1 MSTGTGRQS
10 RSALSWWL
18 CCAGIAGAIA
28 ATLLA
33 WPTARG
39 AQPAA
44 PPARAAAAAGLAQW
58 KVDAARSS
66 IRFKATQ
73 AGAQFE
79 GRFARFTP
87 DIRFDPRDLARS
99 SARVVI
105 DVSSVDSQSGDRDA
119 ALRGADWFDPKRW
132 PTAVFEAR
140 SFRAQTQAMAPAPA
154 GSGSF
159 VADGQLTIR
168 DRARPVRLV
177 FTLRTAADGT
187 RTLQGQARLSR
198 LAFGLG
204 RGEFESTEWV
214 GDAVT
219 VDVTVVSR

>member
-1 MSTGTGRQS
+1 MIRQVIVRAGTGWRLCVA
-10 RSALSWWL
+10 ALA
-18 CCAGIAGAIA
+18 CAAV
-28 ATLLA
+28 ATLLLVA
-33 WPTARG
+33 SPVRA

-44 PPARAAAAAGLAQW
+44 QARAATPAPAAQGPAQW

-66 IRFKATQ
+66 IRFNATQ

-87 DIRFDPRDLARS
+87 DIRFDARDLARS

-105 DVSSVDSQSGDRDA
+105 DVSSVDSRSGERDT
-119 ALRGADWFDPKRW
+119 ALRGGDWFDPKRW

-140 SFRAQTQAMAPAPA
+140 RFQAQ
-154 GSGSF
+154 GSGF

-168 DRARPVRLV
+168 DRARPVRLS
-177 FTLRTAADGT
+177 FTLRTAPDGT

-204 RGEFESTEWV
+204 QGEFASTEWV

-219 VDVTVVSR
+219 VDVTVVAR

>member
-1 MSTGTGRQS
+1 MIRQ
-10 RSALSWWL
+10 LN
-18 CCAGIAGAIA
+18 AGARKGWGLCAAVIA
-28 ATLLA
+28 CAVIATLMLVA
-33 WPTARG
+33 SPVHA

-44 PPARAAAAAGLAQW
+44 PVRAPATAGAVAPAPAQW

-66 IRFKATQ
+66 IRFKAVQ
-73 AGAQFE
+73 AGAEFE

-87 DIRFDPRDLARS
+87 DIRFDARDLARS
-99 SARVVI
+99 SARVAI
-105 DVSSVDSQSGDRDA
+105 DVSSVDSRSGERDT

-140 SFRAQTQAMAPAPA
+140 RFQAQ
-154 GSGSF
+154 GNGF
-159 VADGQLTIR
+159 VADGKLTIR
-168 DRARPVRLV
+168 DRARPVRLT
-177 FTLRTAADGT
+177 FTLRTAPDGT

-204 RGEFESTEWV
+204 QGEFASTEWV

-219 VDVTVVSR
+219 VEVTVVAR